1 MPSIRRIVFITL
13 AVLGLALTVSYYRF
27 ELDRI
32 AEIREAITKSEA
44 ELERRRENVRVF
56 REKAEF
62 YRTQEGMEHIA
73 REQYNL
79 VGNNERVILLVSP
92 DEYHE
97 DNAEYEKAP

>member
-32 AEIREAITKSEA
+32 AEIREAIAKSEA
-44 ELERRRENVRVF
+44 ELEKRRESVRVF

-62 YRTQEGMEHIA
+62 YRTQEGMEHLA

-97 DNAEYEKAP
+97 DEEAP

>member
-1 MPSIRRIVFITL
+1 MPSIRRIIFITL

-32 AEIREAITKSEA
+32 AEIREAIAKSEA

-79 VGNNERVILLVSP
+79 VGNNERVVLLVSP

-97 DNAEYEKAP
+97 EDEEAP

>member
-1 MPSIRRIVFITL
+1 MPSIRRIIFITL

-97 DNAEYEKAP
+97 NEEAP

>member
-1 MPSIRRIVFITL
+1 MPSIRRIIFITL

-32 AEIREAITKSEA
+32 AEIREAIAKSEA
-44 ELERRRENVRVF
+44 ELEKRRESVRVF

-62 YRTQEGMEHIA
+62 YRTQEGMEHLA

-97 DNAEYEKAP
+97 YEEAP

>member
-1 MPSIRRIVFITL
+1 MMPSLRRILLITL
-13 AVLGLALTVSYYRF
+13 AVLGLALTFSYYRF

-32 AEIREAITKSEA
+32 AEIREAIAKSEA
-44 ELERRRENVRVF
+44 ELERKRESVRIY

-62 YRTQEGMEHIA
+62 YRTQEGIEHIA

-92 DEYHE
+92 DEYKE
-97 DNAEYEKAP
+97 APVD